1 MTDKPQ
7 NVMEAILEVQRRMPP
22 LKPDKVNTFNKF
34 EYVTLDKIRKKLL
47 PIANEVGLVI
57 MQNSTAE
64 KVEIKNVEHGQYS
77 HYLNEAKS
85 NGARP
90 LEIEERRQQRIQLKA
105 KEKANQRN
113 SFQKNVN
120 QPPVETPAI
129 EDNLDYET
137 TNKNS
142 TAYQFVRIETI
153 LYCNGD
159 ERTFKMHPQAVPLV
173 GNTAQ
178 EMGKVITYMER
189 YHLSMLFGIAT
200 GTEFD
205 EMQQAQFQ
213 PQIFNQP
220 VQPQEESVISSEQK
234 KQLENKIAAYAK
246 RHKQDPVVTT
256 QGILMQQQVE
266 FTSEIPVSKFNEIMT
281 LLDQ

>member
-22 LKPDKVNTFNKF
+22 LKPDKINGFNKA

-77 HYLNEAKS
+77 HYLNDAKS

-90 LEIEERRQQRIQLKA
+90 LEIEEQRQQRIQRENKY
-105 KEKANQRN
+105 RN
-113 SFQKNVN
+113 SYQKNVN
-120 QPPVETPAI
+120 AAQVERPGI
-129 EDNLDYET
+129 EDNLNYET
-137 TNKNS
+137 TNKSS
-142 TAYQFVRIETI
+142 TAYQFIRIETTF
-153 LYCNGD
+153 YCNGD

-205 EMQQAQFQ
+205 EMQQTQFQ
-213 PQIFNQP
+213 PFNQP
-220 VQPQEESVISSEQK
+220 VQSQEEPVISSEQK
-234 KQLENKIAAYAK
+234 KQLEDKIATYAK
-246 RHKQDPVVTT
+246 RHKQDPVVTA
-256 QGILMQQQVE
+256 QGVLMQQQVE

>member
-22 LKPDKVNTFNKF
+22 LKPDKINGFNKA

-77 HYLNEAKS
+77 HYLNDAKS

-90 LEIEERRQQRIQLKA
+90 LEIEEQRQQRIQRENKY
-105 KEKANQRN
+105 RN
-113 SFQKNVN
+113 SYQKNVN
-120 QPPVETPAI
+120 AAQVERPGI
-129 EDNLDYET
+129 EDNLNYET
-137 TNKNS
+137 TNKSS
-142 TAYQFVRIETI
+142 TAYQFIRIETTF
-153 LYCNGD
+153 YCNGD

-205 EMQQAQFQ
+205 EMQQTQFQ
-213 PQIFNQP
+213 PFNQP
-220 VQPQEESVISSEQK
+220 VQPQEEPVISNEQK
-234 KQLENKIAAYAK
+234 KQLEDKIAAYAK

>member
-22 LKPDKVNTFNKF
+22 LKPDKINGFNKA

-77 HYLNEAKS
+77 HYLNDAKS

-90 LEIEERRQQRIQLKA
+90 LEIEEQRQQRIQRENKY
-105 KEKANQRN
+105 RN
-113 SFQKNVN
+113 SYQKNVN
-120 QPPVETPAI
+120 AAQVERPGI
-129 EDNLDYET
+129 EDNLNYET
-137 TNKNS
+137 TNKSS
-142 TAYQFVRIETI
+142 TAYQFIRIETTF
-153 LYCNGD
+153 YCNGD

-205 EMQQAQFQ
+205 EMQQTQFQ
-213 PQIFNQP
+213 PFNQP
-220 VQPQEESVISSEQK
+220 VQSQEEPVISNEQK
-234 KQLENKIAAYAK
+234 KQLEDKIAAYAK

-266 FTSEIPVSKFNEIMT
+266 FTSELPRAKFNEIMT

>member
-22 LKPDKVNTFNKF
+22 LKPDKINGFNKA

-77 HYLNEAKS
+77 HYLNDAKS

-90 LEIEERRQQRIQLKA
+90 LEIEEQRQQRIQRENKY
-105 KEKANQRN
+105 RN
-113 SFQKNVN
+113 SYQKNVN
-120 QPPVETPAI
+120 AAQVERPGI
-129 EDNLDYET
+129 EDNLNYET
-137 TNKNS
+137 TNKSS
-142 TAYQFVRIETI
+142 TAYQFIRIETTF
-153 LYCNGD
+153 YCNGD

-205 EMQQAQFQ
+205 EMQQTQFQ
-213 PQIFNQP
+213 PFNQP
-220 VQPQEESVISSEQK
+220 VQSQEEPVISNEQK
-234 KQLENKIAAYAK
+234 KQLEDKIAAYAK

>member
-22 LKPDKVNTFNKF
+22 LKPDKINGFNKA

-77 HYLNEAKS
+77 HYLNDAKS

-90 LEIEERRQQRIQLKA
+90 LEIEEQRQQRIQRENKY
-105 KEKANQRN
+105 RN
-113 SFQKNVN
+113 SYQKNVN
-120 QPPVETPAI
+120 AAQVERPGI
-129 EDNLDYET
+129 EDNLNYET
-137 TNKNS
+137 TNKSS
-142 TAYQFVRIETI
+142 TAYQFIRIETTF
-153 LYCNGD
+153 YCNGD

-205 EMQQAQFQ
+205 EMQQTQFQ
-213 PQIFNQP
+213 TFNQP
-220 VQPQEESVISSEQK
+220 VQPQEEPVISNEQK
-234 KQLENKIAAYAK
+234 KQLEDKIAAYAK

>member
-22 LKPDKVNTFNKF
+22 LKPDKINGFNKA

-47 PIANEVGLVI
+47 PIANEIGLVI

-77 HYLNEAKS
+77 HYLNDAKS

-90 LEIEERRQQRIQLKA
+90 LEIEEQRQQRIQRENKY
-105 KEKANQRN
+105 RN
-113 SFQKNVN
+113 SYQKNVN
-120 QPPVETPAI
+120 AAQVERPGI
-129 EDNLDYET
+129 EDNLNYET
-137 TNKNS
+137 TNKSS
-142 TAYQFVRIETI
+142 TAYQFIRIETTF
-153 LYCNGD
+153 YCNGD

-205 EMQQAQFQ
+205 EMQQTQFQ
-213 PQIFNQP
+213 PFNQP
-220 VQPQEESVISSEQK
+220 VQSQEEPVISNEQK
-234 KQLENKIAAYAK
+234 KQLEDKIAAYAK

-266 FTSEIPVSKFNEIMT
+266 FTSELPVSKFNEIMT